1 MLALAAVVPPASAS
15 QTSEKTEKATRNRLA
30 PDAPTDS
37 YRINDGFYSKTYNH
51 LGNPAR
57 GIVVADTWGE
67 TGWVSTGT
75 GDVADNTQGFA
86 RALLL
91 RRALRVAVRVE
102 LWGASDT
109 SADLITGSS
118 TVNSSGNPT
127 VQLATPRCRTSRATR
142 TASSGRGCSWP
153 SAGTTSGCPTSAS
166 RCRSGTSTP
175 TAWAPHSTQGVCSAG
190 GSPP

>member
-1 MLALAAVVPPASAS
+1 MRKVLAIVVAMLALAAVVPPAGAS
-15 QTSEKTEKATRNRLA
+15 QTSERTEKATRNRLA

-75 GDVADNTQGFA
+75 GDFADNTQGFA

-102 LWGASDT
+102 LWGATET

-127 VQLATPRCRTSRATR
+127 VQVATPEVPNLQGDPHCIFWTR
-142 TASSGRGCSWP
+142 VFLAIRWDDQRLSNVSFEMPFWYFNPNCLV
-153 SAGTTSGCPTSAS
+153 AA
-166 RCRSGTSTP
+166 
-175 TAWAPHSTQGVCSAG
+175 
-190 GSPP
+190 